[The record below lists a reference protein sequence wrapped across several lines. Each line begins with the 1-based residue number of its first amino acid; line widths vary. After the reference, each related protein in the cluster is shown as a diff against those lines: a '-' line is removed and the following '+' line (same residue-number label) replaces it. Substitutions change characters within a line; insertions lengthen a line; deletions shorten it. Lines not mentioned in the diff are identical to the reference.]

1 MQFKTMNQVQV
12 GDVYRLQEHDSKG
25 HEIIM
30 EPRRGVLF
38 VKTYYLGEGENLYP
52 EYRVVYRS
60 GQPVIMVVEE
70 PLVKATDPEFERLLE
85 EEEVRETRKRTH
97 SSFETLY
104 KHVDSDGD
112 EIEFL
117 IYVMAM
123 IVVAGMFMLG
133 LLYATANVSGPDDEP
148 YCPTEDSC
156 EPQWHNGEWHIVEV
170 TP

>member
-1 MQFKTMNQVQV
+1 MNGNLPSHDEELGLFG
-12 GDVYRLQEHDSKG
+12 GD
-25 HEIIM
+25 
-30 EPRRGVLF
+30 
-38 VKTYYLGEGENLYP
+38 
-52 EYRVVYRS
+52 
-60 GQPVIMVVEE
+60 
-70 PLVKATDPEFERLLE
+70 
-85 EEEVRETRKRTH
+85 
-97 SSFETLY
+97 
-104 KHVDSDGD
+104 
-112 EIEFL
+112 L